1 MSSRRPHRQPEPPER
16 FTDALHVQLTP
27 TARAA
32 LEGRAAKSG
41 RTLSDYARDVLLS
54 ETQAQPAPR
63 PSRLDFQAIRAL
75 AAQFGRL
82 GNNINQLTRWAN
94 EREGALPAQK
104 TLEEMAMILRL
115 CAEKVLTL

>member
-1 MSSRRPHRQPEPPER
+1 MPSPRRRPPEPPER
-16 FTDALHVQLTP
+16 FTEALHVQLTP
-27 TARAA
+27 TARTA
-32 LEGRAAKSG
+32 LEGRAAQSG
-41 RTLSDYARDVLLS
+41 RTLSDYARDILLS

-82 GNNINQLTRWAN
+82 GNNINQLARWAN
-94 EREGALPAQK
+94 EQGTLPAQK